1 MSPLEPMGA
10 NEMAPPSDVDEESEE
25 LSVGELESPPLV
37 PEGVAVLTKV
47 DEPDVMVV
55 TSAVAVAE
63 ALPLPLPLL
72 PLPVVAV
79 APALAA
85 DVRK

>member
-1 MSPLEPMGA
+1 MGA
-10 NEMAPPSDVDEESEE
+10 NEMAPPSEVDEESEE
-25 LSVGELESPPLV
+25 LSVGELESPLV
-37 PEGVAVLTKV
+37 TDGVTVLTKV

-55 TSAVAVAE
+55 GSGVAVAVAVAE
-63 ALPLPLPLL
+63 PLPLPL
-72 PLPVVAV
+72 VAV